1 MPKLTSETTQQPA
14 GRTTVLGSPLHEA
27 ILQLLVTANPVVLEN
42 DAIHVRFDCVTGAL
56 IGLTSKKTG
65 WQVQRRIE
73 LGRSFRAYLGRP
85 DSRFNPVEGTLTKLA
100 DLQIDQDNL
109 GVRFR
114 WIEFKALSGT
124 VYPIEFSG
132 RVRLVGEQLH
142 FTGQIKN
149 NSDYRLD
156 TITWPIV
163 GDLSIP
169 AGERTLYRENIDYGT
184 LRRTPLFPAMKNE
197 RGYWG
202 TNYPMQMEGKGPSAP
217 VITGGLHF
225 IQRFVL
231 LAAETQGVYLG
242 VHDPTAKQMV
252 CFASELRPGWTDSF
266 HGRCPKDGAIS
277 EWPVYLTAEVIHYP
291 FVAEGKEVALPEVV
305 LSFYEGDWQSG
316 VHAYRRWRT
325 HSLKT
330 AKNPAWLNEV
340 HAWQQLQ
347 IGGAEDDLRT
357 QFSEL
362 PQRVAEL
369 SKNGITVLQL
379 VGWNHGGQD
388 RGNPSH
394 DPDPRLGGWEE
405 LKQAIQAIE
414 SSGVRVILFNKYV
427 WADLTLPHHADLAKS
442 AALDPY
448 GIPYLHPGYEYQTP
462 VQLMSINTR
471 RFTVACLNDERWIEL
486 CLQEFQKSLDLGA
499 SGILYDEAFHHWSA
513 THCFAEHHGHR
524 VPTTLWSGDLRLGE
538 KFREKLRT
546 GIGEEN
552 FLLAAEAPFDLQHEH
567 YGLSYFRISPGH
579 IPAER
584 LIDPFYPIMIAV
596 CGFDDREMINRALLY
611 RYIISYEPFN
621 FKGDI
626 TDFPLTLEYG
636 RKVDLLRRRYANFLW
651 AGAYQHHQG
660 VRVLGS
666 EIGSIDYSV
675 FVNTQNNNRA
685 VVLINDDECSDGTVS
700 LSFDSVPRQLSLV
713 TPEDPEGRTCDP
725 KSVVVKA
732 RSATV
737 LLAG

>member
-1 MPKLTSETTQQPA
+1 MPKPTSDPAQSPTT
-14 GRTTVLGSPLHEA
+14 RTIVTGSPLPEA
-27 ILQLLVTANPVVLEN
+27 ILRFPVAAAPVIIEN
-42 DAIHVRFDCVTGAL
+42 DAIQIRFDRVTGAL
-56 IGLTSKKTG
+56 TELTNKRTG
-65 WQVQRRIE
+65 WQVQRRTQ
-73 LGRSFRAYLGRP
+73 LGRSFRACLGRP
-85 DSRFNPVEGTLTKLA
+85 DSRFHPVEGTLTELA
-100 DLQIDQDNL
+100 DLQIEQDNL
-109 GVRFR
+109 GIRFR
-114 WIEFKALSGT
+114 WVEFKALSGA

-132 RVRLVGEQLH
+132 QVRLAGHQLH

-149 NSDYRLD
+149 DSDYRLE
-156 TITWPIV
+156 TISWPIL

-169 AGERTLYRENIDYGT
+169 DGERTLYRENLDYGT
-184 LRRTPLFPAMKNE
+184 LRRTPLFPYMKNE

-242 VHDPTAKQMV
+242 VHDPTARQMV

-266 HGRCPKDGAIS
+266 HGRCADDGAIS
-277 EWPVYLTAEVIHYP
+277 EWPVYLTLEVIHYP
-291 FVAEGKEVALPEVV
+291 FVAEREQTTLPEVV

-316 VHAYRRWRT
+316 VQPYRRWRT
-325 HSLKT
+325 SFLQT
-330 AKNPAWLNEV
+330 ARNPAWLDEV
-340 HAWQQLQ
+340 HAWQQMQ

-357 QFSEL
+357 QFAEL
-362 PQRVAEL
+362 AHRAAEL
-369 SKNGITVLQL
+369 SENGITALQL

-405 LKQAIQAIE
+405 LKQAIRAIE
-414 SSGVRVILFNKYV
+414 SSGVRVVLFNKYV
-427 WADLTLPHHADLAKS
+427 WADITLPPDADLAKS

-448 GIPYLHPGYEYQTP
+448 GIPYQHPGYEYQTP

-471 RFTVACLNDERWIEL
+471 RFMVACLNDERWIEL
-486 CLQEFQKSLDLGA
+486 CLREFQKSLDLGA

-513 THCFAEHHGHR
+513 THCFAEHHAHR
-524 VPTTLWSGDLRLGE
+524 VPTTLWSGDLRLGQ
-538 KFREKLRT
+538 KFREKLRI

-552 FLLAAEAPFDLQHEH
+552 FLLAAEAPFDLQHQH

-621 FKGDI
+621 FKGDL
-626 TDFPLTLEYG
+626 TDFPLTLAYG
-636 RKVDLLRRRYANFLW
+636 KKVDLLRRRYPDFLW
-651 AGAYQHHQG
+651 RGTYQHHQG
-660 VRVLGS
+660 ARVLGS
-666 EIGSIDYSV
+666 EIGSIEYSV
-675 FVNTQNNNRA
+675 FVNTQTNQLA
-685 VVLINDDECSDGTVS
+685 IVLINDDECSDVTVS
-700 LSFDSVPRQLSLV
+700 VVLDSLSSQLSMA
-713 TPEDPEGRTCDP
+713 TPEEPEARPCDP
-725 KSVVVKA
+725 KSVMVKA
-732 RSATV
+732 RSAIV